1 MRSRWI
7 RRMEGSGLRAAQMD
21 VVDQEHLH
29 LLGVVLKVHVQVIAG
44 LVTQ

>member
-1 MRSRWI
+1 MVD
-7 RRMEGSGLRAAQMD
+7 GGLRAAQMD

-29 LLGVVLKVHVQVIAG
+29 LLGVVLEVHVQAIAG